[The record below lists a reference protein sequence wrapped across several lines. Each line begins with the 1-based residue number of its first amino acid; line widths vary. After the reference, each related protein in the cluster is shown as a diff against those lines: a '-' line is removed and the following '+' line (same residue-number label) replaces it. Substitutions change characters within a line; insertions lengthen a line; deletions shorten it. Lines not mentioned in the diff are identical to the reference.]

1 MNAQNADDLPLHA
14 EFNPLIKPYLVITIG
29 FSIAMTIIGLPV
41 ALIWFLGVGQW
52 WARHYF
58 EKLECVLSENSLRY
72 RKGIIF
78 QVEKTIPLENIQD
91 VTFIE
96 GPILKRFHLAT
107 LKFELE
113 EPILWRRNK
122 ELLMTVRAGVADGVQ
137 GPDVAARIDKALAP
151 LRAELPPGYRI
162 EIGGGGEAFFRPV
175 RLDPASNHR
184 LDNCKV
190 QHHPSLPPRCVSGAT
205 RR

>member
-29 FSIAMTIIGLPV
+29 FSIAMTIIGIPF

-96 GPILKRFHLAT
+96 GPLLKRFHLSI
-107 LKFELE
+107 LKFETAGQSAGQAHDMKLIGIIDTHHYRSHILAARQALKRPRATAPAAMDAADRAQAEALRAIQKSLE
-113 EPILWRRNK
+113 EISALLK
-122 ELLMTVRAGVADGVQ
+122 ER
-137 GPDVAARIDKALAP
+137 
-151 LRAELPPGYRI
+151 LP
-162 EIGGGGEAFFRPV
+162 
-175 RLDPASNHR
+175 
-184 LDNCKV
+184 K
-190 QHHPSLPPRCVSGAT
+190 Q
-205 RR
+205 

>member
-96 GPILKRFHLAT
+96 GPVLRHFHLST
-107 LKFELE
+107 VKFETAGHSMGQANDMHLTGIIDAHEFRNRILE
-113 EPILWRRNK
+113 AREQ
-122 ELLMTVRAGVADGVQ
+122 LLRGQRGVGVGLPGAGSMLAAAGNAGGRATGADHEHLALLRQ
-137 GPDVAARIDKALAP
+137 MAARLDEIAAAL
-151 LRAELPPGYRI
+151 RE
-162 EIGGGGEAFFRPV
+162 
-175 RLDPASNHR
+175 
-184 LDNCKV
+184 
-190 QHHPSLPPRCVSGAT
+190 
-205 RR
+205 RRG